1 MNYTPEVE
9 RFCQLLA
16 SILARVMARQNETLK
31 KAA

>member
-16 SILARVMARQNETLK
+16 TILVRVIARQDEALK

>member
-1 MNYTPEVE
+1 MNYTPEIE

-16 SILARVMARQNETLK
+16 TILARVIARQDEALK